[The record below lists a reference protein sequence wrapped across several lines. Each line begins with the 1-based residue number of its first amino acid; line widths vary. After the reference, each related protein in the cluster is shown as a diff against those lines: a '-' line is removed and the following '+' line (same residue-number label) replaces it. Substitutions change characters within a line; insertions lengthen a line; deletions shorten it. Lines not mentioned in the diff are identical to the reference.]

1 MTCWAF
7 AKRRVRGGQPALWRL
22 KCGISEPD
30 VTPICSYSCEILQA
44 VGMGQEEAQG
54 LVSRKIRSACTPGSK
69 KGRRNVISSGSPSI
83 HAKRDRRL
91 L

>member
-30 VTPICSYSCEILQA
+30 VTPICSYSCEILRAVRKDLRHVRYGVPALQA
-44 VGMGQEEAQG
+44 RKKEGEMSFPVGP
-54 LVSRKIRSACTPGSK
+54 LLSTP
-69 KGRRNVISSGSPSI
+69 KGTDGCSNNR
-83 HAKRDRRL
+83 AL
-91 L
+91 